1 MTPGAQLRAW
11 RLEQGWS
18 VARLA
23 CELGCSE
30 TTVYA
35 WQAGRSRPCEWR
47 RERIERMTGIAADSW
62 PLERHAPRNRARKRE
77 AYHERKAAGRC
88 VECEDPMDREG
99 ACCEACLWARRGCRP
114 RVTEVRGE
122 RRRRARKR
130 RPPIRRAPSWIETW
144 REMRR
149 AS

>member
-1 MTPGAQLRAW
+1 MTPGEQLRAW
-11 RLEQGWS
+11 RRAEGWS

-47 RERIERMTGIAADSW
+47 RERIEQWAGIAADSW
-62 PLERHAPRNRARKRE
+62 PKERQHERNQARKRRV
-77 AYHERKAAGRC
+77 YHERKAAGLC
-88 VECEDPMDREG
+88 VECESVMDRKG
-99 ACCEACLWARRGCRP
+99 ACCEACLWARRGCRA
-114 RVTEVRGE
+114 RVTEVRE
-122 RRRRARKR
+122 RRRPSRKR
-130 RPPIRRAPSWIETW
+130 APIRRAPSWIDTW